1 MDIEQK
7 TDLLLFGTF
16 GGDGIKS
23 LLIQDNQKVIEKIL
37 LGNEQLTRTDKK
49 IMLGNIKFSLNACK
63 NLSKNKL
70 ENLSEKARDFFCF
83 IQSFWDR
90 LQLSDFVN
98 FWVGEDRIQ
107 NLDTVN
113 CGIFQI
119 YLQETK
125 QHDTKTAQYK
135 TKQN

>member
-7 TDLLLFGTF
+7 TDLLFFGTF

-70 ENLSEKARDFFCF
+70 ENLSEKARTSFVFFILF
-83 IQSFWDR
+83 GKSF
-90 LQLSDFVN
+90 
-98 FWVGEDRIQ
+98 
-107 NLDTVN
+107 NLV
-113 CGIFQI
+113 I
-119 YLQETK
+119 L
-125 QHDTKTAQYK
+125 
-135 TKQN
+135 

>member
-7 TDLLLFGTF
+7 TDLLFFDTF

-70 ENLSEKARDFFCF
+70 EN
-83 IQSFWDR
+83 
-90 LQLSDFVN
+90 
-98 FWVGEDRIQ
+98 
-107 NLDTVN
+107 
-113 CGIFQI
+113 
-119 YLQETK
+119 
-125 QHDTKTAQYK
+125 
-135 TKQN
+135 